1 MIPCTLRNVK
11 PGDFVRR
18 KPDAKKTYVNGSY
31 DKASK
36 TFSLIDFDDV
46 NREIFIKAS
55 TTVYIGFDF

>member
-18 KPDAKKTYVNGSY
+18 KPDAKKTYVKGAY
-31 DKASK
+31 DNVSK
-36 TFSLIDFDDV
+36 TFSLTDFDDA

-55 TTVYIGFDF
+55 ATVYVGFDF